1 MYNHLK
7 KPRYTGRDLLSD
19 DIVIGRDVGLQPY
32 NKVRHLCGLH
42 VANDFEDLKDFIHIK
57 VT

>member
-1 MYNHLK
+1 MYNNFK

-19 DIVIGRDVGLQPY
+19 DIVSGRDVGLQSY
-32 NKVRHLCGLH
+32 NQVRHLCGFH
-42 VANDFEDLKDFIHIK
+42 KANDFKDLQDFIRIK